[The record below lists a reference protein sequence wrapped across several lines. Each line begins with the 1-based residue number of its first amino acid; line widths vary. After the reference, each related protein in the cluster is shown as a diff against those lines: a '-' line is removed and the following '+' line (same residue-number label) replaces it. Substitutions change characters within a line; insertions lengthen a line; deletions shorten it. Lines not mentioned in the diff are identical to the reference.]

1 VCSVSSQVLTTLEYV
16 HSAGF
21 THNDIKAANLL
32 FGTET
37 NSTDIYLVDFGLCV
51 KYIKGGGHKEYKAD
65 PRKAHDGTIEYLSRD
80 AHIGC
85 TSRRSDL
92 ECLAFNIVHWL
103 QGTLPWVKVTDPKK
117 VQAAKES
124 YVKDLSSNIKT
135 LPKNIQEFIKYS
147 VGLEFDEAPDYD
159 KCRSMFA
166 SELKKS
172 GKPNFGDITNSPTIK
187 KGKASTDSPKPKTVR
202 GKAPV
207 VESQSEEE
215 IESSPVPVK
224 KARKASKQ
232 SIDEEET
239 PVKKTKRTK
248 KPVVESQ
255 SDEEIEESPVPA
267 KRGRKPLAKA
277 IDDEKSTPSR
287 ASARGKRAVA
297 ESRSTQVVS
306 QSEEEDMFASSPS
319 PKKRLKAQEIGVQT
333 SPAFVAAAKA
343 AKVGKKAL
351 DQSEYRHNGEGAKLT
366 PSVLR
371 RKGRSSPA
379 AKKNGRSGVENGETS
394 SVSDISNPTP
404 AMLAIL
410 NKKKQVEAEKNAKK
424 RKKM

>member
-1 VCSVSSQVLTTLEYV
+1 M
-16 HSAGF
+16 G
-21 THNDIKAANLL
+21 
-32 FGTET
+32 
-37 NSTDIYLVDFGLCV
+37 
-51 KYIKGGGHKEYKAD
+51 
-65 PRKAHDGTIEYLSRD
+65 
-80 AHIGC
+80 
-85 TSRRSDL
+85 
-92 ECLAFNIVHWL
+92 
-103 QGTLPWVKVTDPKK
+103 
-117 VQAAKES
+117 
-124 YVKDLSSNIKT
+124 
-135 LPKNIQEFIKYS
+135 
-147 VGLEFDEAPDYD
+147 
-159 KCRSMFA
+159 
-166 SELKKS
+166 
-172 GKPNFGDITNSPTIK
+172 
-187 KGKASTDSPKPKTVR
+187 
-202 GKAPV
+202 
-207 VESQSEEE
+207 
-215 IESSPVPVK
+215 
-224 KARKASKQ
+224 
-232 SIDEEET
+232 IDEEKT

-267 KRGRKPLAKA
+267 KRGRKPLNKA
-277 IDDEKSTPSR
+277 IEDEKSTPSR
-287 ASARGKRAVA
+287 ASARGKKAVA
-297 ESRSTQVVS
+297 ESRSTQVSS

-319 PKKRLKAQEIGVQT
+319 PKKRFKAQEIGVQT

-379 AKKNGRSGVENGETS
+379 AKKNGRTVAENGDTS

>member
-1 VCSVSSQVLTTLEYV
+1 LTTLEYI

-37 NSTDIYLVDFGLCV
+37 NSSDIYLVDFGLVV

-92 ECLAFNIVHWL
+92 ECLSFNIIHWL

-117 VQAAKES
+117 VQAQKES

-166 SELKKS
+166 AELKKA
-172 GKPNFGDITNSPTIK
+172 GKANFSDKTNSPAVK
-187 KGKASTDSPKPKTVR
+187 KGKAVTDSPRTKPLK
-202 GKAPV
+202 GKASV
-207 VESQSEEE
+207 VGPQSEEE
-215 IESSPVPVK
+215 IEDSPVPAK

-232 SIDEEET
+232 SVDEEST
-239 PVKKTKRTK
+239 SARKTKRTK

-255 SDEEIEESPVPA
+255 SEDEEIEESPVPV
-267 KRGRKPLAKA
+267 KRGRKPLGKA
-277 IDDEKSTPSR
+277 IEDEKSTPSR
-287 ASARGKRAVA
+287 ARGKKAAAA
-297 ESRSTQVVS
+297 ESRSTQVSS

-343 AKVGKKAL
+343 AKIGKKAI
-351 DQSEYRHNGEGAKLT
+351 DQSEYKHNGESAKLT

-371 RKGRSSPA
+371 RKGRGSP
-379 AKKNGRSGVENGETS
+379 AKKNARNGAENGETS

-410 NKKKQVEAEKNAKK
+410 NKKKQVEAEKAAKK
-424 RKKM
+424 RKKI